1 MDGIRTPSMVW
12 SGDLPHELMAFKQ
25 YVTLIFKGPLSK
37 LKSEERMT
45 YVLIWIGEEGLR
57 IYNTWNNETKTLI
70 EFWAH
75 LSEVLEPRYNYRLA
89 RLLLEK
95 MKQAKDELVDEYMT
109 KCMLQAKKCKFR
121 DETEIEMRLI
131 EQIIRGGAHDKVRED
146 ILCKDNTLTLDQ
158 AMQIA
163 RTYEALQSE
172 LKEFKAGS
180 NTHIDHYHNNTGHA
194 RKHDRGHDRTYD
206 RGPDRTHDRSY
217 DRTFDELKF
226 NDLKLDE
233 IAADPTRVLNT
244 VLRFTL
250 RGLPATMKAKVDTGA
265 EGNILPLRTY
275 LRMYP
280 EHCKNA
286 RPTLGQLNPNRT
298 TLPVYNGDKMVHYG
312 TIDIDITLKKV
323 TTRATFY
330 VAETPGPIILGLINN
345 QDEGYY
351 DK

>member
-1 MDGIRTPSMVW
+1 
-12 SGDLPHELMAFKQ
+12 MAFKQ

-75 LSEVLEPRYNYRLA
+75 LSEVLEPRSNYRLA

-121 DETEIEMRLI
+121 DETEIETRLI

-158 AMQIA
+158 AMKIA
-163 RTYEALQSE
+163 LTYEALQSE

-180 NTHIDHYHNNTGHA
+180 NTHIDHVSNRLSDNKPKTAYRKTNNCLDKSHNDKITNYYVTCKYCGLKHTGTQCPAAQSECRFCHKIGHWAAVCRQKSKPLSAQYHNNTGHA
-194 RKHDRGHDRTYD
+194 RKHDRK
-206 RGPDRTHDRSY
+206 HDRSY

-265 EGNILPLRTY
+265 EGNSFHYVRIFECIPST
-275 LRMYP
+275 
-280 EHCKNA
+280 A
-286 RPTLGQLNPNRT
+286 T
-298 TLPVYNGDKMVHYG
+298 THDQCL
-312 TIDIDITLKKV
+312 V
-323 TTRATFY
+323 T
-330 VAETPGPIILGLINN
+330 
-345 QDEGYY
+345 
-351 DK
+351 